1 MASAVQFSV
10 FCVINAERSI
20 ASMVVKDNK
29 HVREKGNSGFSE
41 MSLSF

>member
-20 ASMVVKDNK
+20 AMVVKDNK